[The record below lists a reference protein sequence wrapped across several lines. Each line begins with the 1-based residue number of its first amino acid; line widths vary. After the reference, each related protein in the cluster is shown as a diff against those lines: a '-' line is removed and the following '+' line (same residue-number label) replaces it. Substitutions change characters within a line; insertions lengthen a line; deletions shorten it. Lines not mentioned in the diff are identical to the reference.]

1 MRVAIIEPPLMG
13 HMLRGT
19 GVYTR
24 NLARALED
32 VTDMEIVM
40 SEIESL
46 PKNVDLYHFPYF
58 DPFFRTLPVIR
69 NKPTVVT
76 VHDLTPIRFPEH
88 FPRGIK
94 GELKWQLQK
103 YILRGIEAVI
113 TDSQA
118 SKVDVE
124 KFVGLDPQKVHSVY
138 LAPEPEFFEK
148 RDKSEKENIRK
159 KYQLP
164 GKFAIYTGEVNWNK
178 NLPNIIKAAT
188 LAKIHLLIISKSFIE
203 KHEESYNPWK
213 DSLLESQTL
222 ARNNPWVKG
231 LGYVKLSELVTIY
244 QMASVLLLPSYYE
257 GFGLPVVE
265 AFASGCPVITSDK
278 GSLGEV
284 AAGASLIVEPD
295 DVSGMAKAIHSIL
308 TDQELGR
315 KLIKKGKNKLSQ
327 FTWKKTADQTFN
339 VYNSVLDK

>member
-1 MRVAIIEPPLMG
+1 M
-13 HMLRGT
+13 
-19 GVYTR
+19 
-24 NLARALED
+24 
-32 VTDMEIVM
+32 
-40 SEIESL
+40 
-46 PKNVDLYHFPYF
+46 
-58 DPFFRTLPVIR
+58 
-69 NKPTVVT
+69 
-76 VHDLTPIRFPEH
+76 
-88 FPRGIK
+88 
-94 GELKWQLQK
+94 
-103 YILRGIEAVI
+103 
-113 TDSQA
+113 
-118 SKVDVE
+118 
-124 KFVGLDPQKVHSVY
+124 
-138 LAPEPEFFEK
+138 
-148 RDKSEKENIRK
+148 
-159 KYQLP
+159 
-164 GKFAIYTGEVNWNK
+164 
-178 NLPNIIKAAT
+178 
-188 LAKIHLLIISKSFIE
+188 
-203 KHEESYNPWK
+203 
-213 DSLLESQTL
+213 LESQTL